1 MSHID
6 PGTCSICLETLK
18 VSNSP
23 ATLNN
28 CSHQFCFVCI
38 QTWSRTSNTCPTCK
52 AEFNEIT
59 RRKLSTNKRN
69 RDDGDDDN
77 DNEVIKV
84 RRVTQRAEYD
94 VDEINRLGYDFDISD
109 VADEYED
116 DGFIVDDGDEIEYD
130 TDFEQHNDVEEE
142 AAFSDDDIDANSKQ
156 IRPAAKKR
164 RTALDDD
171 DDDDDDD
178 EIEILKVVRAPPP
191 VSASSTRTVKKY
203 DDDNGDYLEIL
214 GASYRT
220 RSPRSSVITV
230 GSK

>member
-1 MSHID
+1 M
-6 PGTCSICLETLK
+6 
-18 VSNSP
+18 
-23 ATLNN
+23 
-28 CSHQFCFVCI
+28 
-38 QTWSRTSNTCPTCK
+38 CK

-59 RRKLSTNKRN
+59 RRKLSANKRN
-69 RDDGDDDN
+69 RDHGDDDN

-94 VDEINRLGYDFDISD
+94 VDEINRLGYDVDISD

-116 DGFIVDDGDEIEYD
+116 DGFIVDDEDEIEYD

-171 DDDDDDD
+171 DDDDDD

-191 VSASSTRTVKKY
+191 VSASSTRSVKKY

-220 RSPRSSVITV
+220 RSPRSSAITV